1 MAVAKNTRGI
11 CSMSDLKKL
20 VNERD
25 QLKEQLMTVR
35 KMLDQQAKKRLEVE
49 GELKELKQSLSG
61 EERRLT
67 NPFAMRAHIERL
79 SAQLRA
85 HTTLND
91 TLREQRD
98 LWIHKFNHTR
108 EPKFDF
114 NYLMRVCE
122 AIAK

>member
-1 MAVAKNTRGI
+1 
-11 CSMSDLKKL
+11 MSDLKKL

-35 KMLDQQAKKRLEVE
+35 KMLDQQAEKRLEVE

-79 SAQLRA
+79 GAQLRA

-91 TLREQRD
+91 TLRDQRD
-98 LWIHKFNHTR
+98 HWIRKYNNKK
-108 EPKFDF
+108 EPNFDF
-114 NYLMRVCE
+114 NYLVRVCE
-122 AIAK
+122 AITR